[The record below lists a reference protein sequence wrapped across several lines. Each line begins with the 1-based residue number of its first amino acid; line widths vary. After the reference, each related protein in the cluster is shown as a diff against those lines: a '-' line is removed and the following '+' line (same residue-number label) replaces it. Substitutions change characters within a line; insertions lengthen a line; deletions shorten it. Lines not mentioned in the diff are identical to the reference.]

1 MQEGRNNSDAT
12 ESAADNNKGILGIFG
27 PNLPKGKCVD
37 EKRKKERAE
46 NLRSYCVFLLLG
58 GVARGGRPIK

>member
-46 NLRSYCVFLLLG
+46 NLVVSFYLSKETTVHSL
-58 GVARGGRPIK
+58 